1 MDERQGD
8 ISHGVLS
15 TKLVAVVNPHDQR
28 LWMGFPI
35 VEKYRQ
41 GLGSGTPKRLATST
55 TEKSPG
61 GS

>member
-15 TKLVAVVNPHDQR
+15 TKLVADPHDQR

-41 GLGSGTPKRLATST
+41 GLGSGAPKRLATGT